1 MFESFML
8 TQFNLRIDT
17 QVGSDQICV
26 IIIRVLIPRFNMFA
40 RISII
45 VGNGNV
51 NARS

>member
-17 QVGSDQICV
+17 QVGSDQIYV
-26 IIIRVLIPRFNMFA
+26 IIRVLIPRFNMFA